1 MLAEDAFR
9 RNLNKKMKD
18 RGISPR
24 RLSEQT
30 GVGLTTIYEARR
42 GRTVPNIITVWKL
55 ANGLGV
61 LVDDLLKGATE

>member
-9 RNLNKKMKD
+9 HNLNRKMKERD
-18 RGISPR
+18 ISPR

-30 GVGLTTIYEARR
+30 GVSLTTIYEARR

>member
-9 RNLNKKMKD
+9 RNLNRKMKD

-24 RLSEQT
+24 RLSERT
-30 GVGLTTIYEARR
+30 GVDLTTIYEARR

>member
-9 RNLNKKMKD
+9 RNLNRKMKD

-24 RLSEQT
+24 RLSERT
-30 GVGLTTIYEARR
+30 GVGLTTISEARR

>member
-1 MLAEDAFR
+1 
-9 RNLNKKMKD
+9 
-18 RGISPR
+18 
-24 RLSEQT
+24 
-30 GVGLTTIYEARR
+30 VGLTTIYEARR